1 MGYSPSPP
9 PIRPTSNICSIC
21 GRGRGGGGI
30 RACCGLACGPQAM
43 GAKHSNATFPPDFP
57 RVSPLSPA
65 RQLLFPVFPRLPP
78 AAIPQTFRVPFQDLG
93 TLSPPQGCIRRG
105 GGGLGGGGLGR
116 DPPFLLGSPK
126 VDGAKLFRGSHCLL
140 VCNVLSAPNPPW
152 KGRRGGGPGGRGDPP
167 PPTVYGHYKQDG
179 LWCASFPTARRRR
192 RRRRCGPPVGRTRR
206 TTHGARRPSTATE
219 RGVSVPTHPAEHH
232 GEGSPLCLLPMV
244 PWPGNVHAPP
254 PYTLLVPPRGL
265 DQGARRSAGSISG
278 TSCHPPSERGTQSQ
292 GCGPLAR
299 QVLPT
304 WQRLAGRSRGLG
316 L

>member
-1 MGYSPSPP
+1 MCFLPNCTEEEEEEEMRSPGRAHPP
-9 PIRPTSNICSIC
+9 HNPWC
-21 GRGRGGGGI
+21 
-30 RACCGLACGPQAM
+30 
-43 GAKHSNATFPPDFP
+43 
-57 RVSPLSPA
+57 
-65 RQLLFPVFPRLPP
+65 PP
-78 AAIPQTFRVPFQDLG
+78 ALKR
-93 TLSPPQGCIRRG
+93 
-105 GGGLGGGGLGR
+105 
-116 DPPFLLGSPK
+116 
-126 VDGAKLFRGSHCLL
+126 
-140 VCNVLSAPNPPW
+140 
-152 KGRRGGGPGGRGDPP
+152 
-167 PPTVYGHYKQDG
+167 
-179 LWCASFPTARRRR
+179 
-192 RRRRCGPPVGRTRR
+192 
-206 TTHGARRPSTATE
+206 E

-232 GEGSPLCLLPMV
+232 GEGSPLRLLPMV